1 MDAVRVK
8 QFISKFSSK
17 KDALTC
23 LDVILD
29 SALVEDWR
37 ELRMAIEKFED
48 KYMAQEVMDMLNET
62 FGTHYQN
69 LSKIEAIIRLK
80 PKVTLTEFES
90 IIRHKHE
97 TWGQDPTMK
106 KYLRP
111 ATLFGSK
118 NKFETYLE
126 DAIHYWMEKVKNGR

>member
-23 LDVILD
+23 LNVILD
-29 SALVEDWR
+29 CEEVYNWV
-37 ELRMAIEKFED
+37 ELRDAVNNYED
-48 KYMAQEVMDMLNET
+48 KSMAQQVMDILNQT
-62 FGTHYQN
+62 FGTNYQN
-69 LSKIEAIIRLK
+69 LSKIEAIIRQK
-80 PKVTLTEFES
+80 PKVTINEFES
-90 IIRHKHE
+90 IIMHKYE

-106 KYLRP
+106 QYLRP

-126 DAIHYWMEKVKNGR
+126 DAIHYWMEKLKHAR